1 MKELPKIYDPKQV
14 ESKIYRYWTDGGWFH
29 AERDPDK
36 KPFTIVIP
44 PPNVTGQLH
53 LGHAFDET
61 IQDVL
66 IRWKRMSG
74 YCALWLPGVD
84 HAGIATQG
92 GSHALRSRPRK
103 VPGPCVGLEAALR
116 RPHRGAAQNARLF
129 VRLGAP
135 ALHDGRA
142 VRQGRARGV
151 LQPVR
156 KGIYLPRQA
165 YHQLV
170 SALQDRPFRR

>member
-84 HAGIATQG
+84 HAGIATQTKVE
-92 GSHALRSRPRK
+92 AELRK
-103 VPGPCVGLEAALR
+103 EGLTR
-116 RPHRGAAQNARLF
+116 F
-129 VRLGAP
+129 VVRLP
-135 ALHDGRA
+135 AGGTDA
-142 VRQGRARGV
+142 
-151 LQPVR
+151 
-156 KGIYLPRQA
+156 
-165 YHQLV
+165 
-170 SALQDRPFRR
+170 S

>member
-53 LGHAFDET
+53 LGHALDET

-74 YCALWLPGVD
+74 YCALLLPRDIVIPSKSACEKKRD
-84 HAGIATQG
+84 TFSFDSSPPLKSQG
-92 GSHALRSRPRK
+92 CDTALQLPRPWMR
-103 VPGPCVGLEAALR
+103 
-116 RPHRGAAQNARLF
+116 H
-129 VRLGAP
+129 P
-135 ALHDGRA
+135 ALTLADCR
-142 VRQGRARGV
+142 
-151 LQPVR
+151 PS
-156 KGIYLPRQA
+156 IY
-165 YHQLV
+165 
-170 SALQDRPFRR
+170 ALFRST